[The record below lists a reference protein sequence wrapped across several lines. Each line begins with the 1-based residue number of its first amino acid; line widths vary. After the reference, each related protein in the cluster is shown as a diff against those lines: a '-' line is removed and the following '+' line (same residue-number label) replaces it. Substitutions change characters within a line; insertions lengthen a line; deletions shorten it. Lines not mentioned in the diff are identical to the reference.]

1 MLCDGLPT
9 LHLLIGDVID
19 PFRFGPSLPT
29 AGFEIIV
36 EIGPSGLKIDS
47 RELKDPV
54 IES

>member
-1 MLCDGLPT
+1 MCDGLPI
-9 LHLLIGDVID
+9 LHLLIGDVIN
-19 PFRFGPSLPT
+19 PFRLRPSLPT
-29 AGFEIIV
+29 AGFDIVV